1 MGKDALPVV
10 HSINTQADFEKA
22 CLSRLGVCAVAML
35 TPDAFGTKEKVCAF
49 SVLWTVAIDLLGHA
63 S

>member
-35 TPDAFGTKEKVCAF
+35 TTDAFGTKEKVCAF
-49 SVLWTVAIDLLGHA
+49 PML
-63 S
+63 